1 MNERIKIKLNNYYAK
16 KYIINIII
24 MIIPD
29 QISGYNDHTK
39 TICLCSF
46 VSIIIVILF
55 ILSPLSNFFY
65 TCLFMKLFA
74 LIILAYTIY
83 LILIQ
88 TNNLKGVI
96 NTDKPQHITAQIST
110 NIMCSYIFTIFL
122 VILFI
127 SIIKSFF

>member
-1 MNERIKIKLNNYYAK
+1 
-16 KYIINIII
+16 
-24 MIIPD
+24 MITTTE
-29 QISGYNDHTK
+29 ISGYNDHTK

-46 VSIIIVILF
+46 ASIIIVILF
-55 ILSPLSNFFY
+55 IISPLSNFFK
-65 TCLFMKLFA
+65 TSLFMKLFA

-127 SIIKSFF
+127 SIIKSFFNI

>member
-1 MNERIKIKLNNYYAK
+1 M
-16 KYIINIII
+16 INTTE
-24 MIIPD
+24 
-29 QISGYNDHTK
+29 ISGYNDHTK

-46 VSIIIVILF
+46 LSIMIVILF
-55 ILSPLSNFFY
+55 ILSPLSNFFK
-65 TCLFMKLFA
+65 TSLFMKMFA

-96 NTDKPQHITAQIST
+96 DTNKPEHITAQINT
-110 NIMCSYIFTIFL
+110 NIICSYIFTIFL

-127 SIIKSFF
+127 SIIKSFFNI

>member
-1 MNERIKIKLNNYYAK
+1 MLNPA
-16 KYIINIII
+16 
-24 MIIPD
+24 

-46 VSIIIVILF
+46 TSIIIVILF
-55 ILSPLSNFFY
+55 ILSPLSNFFK
-65 TCLFMKLFA
+65 TSLLMKLFA

-88 TNNLKGVI
+88 TNNLKGI
-96 NTDKPQHITAQIST
+96 LNTEKPQHITSQIST
-110 NIMCSYIFTIFL
+110 NIICSYIFTIFL
-122 VILFI
+122 IILFV

>member
-1 MNERIKIKLNNYYAK
+1 M
-16 KYIINIII
+16 IN
-24 MIIPD
+24 PT

-46 VSIIIVILF
+46 GSIMIVILF
-55 ILSPLSNFFY
+55 ILSPLSNFFK
-65 TCLFMKLFA
+65 TSLFMKVIA

-88 TNNLKGVI
+88 TNNLKGII
-96 NTDKPQHITAQIST
+96 NTDKPQHITAQINT
-110 NIMCSYIFTIFL
+110 NIICSYIFTIFL

-127 SIIKSFF
+127 SITKSFFYI

>member
-1 MNERIKIKLNNYYAK
+1 M
-16 KYIINIII
+16 INTTE
-24 MIIPD
+24 
-29 QISGYNDHTK
+29 ISGYNDYTK

-55 ILSPLSNFFY
+55 ILSPLSNFFK
-65 TCLFMKLFA
+65 TSLFMKQFA

-96 NTDKPQHITAQIST
+96 NTNKPEHITAQINT
-110 NIMCSYIFTIFL
+110 NIICSYIFIIFL

-127 SIIKSFF
+127 SIIKSFFYI

>member
-1 MNERIKIKLNNYYAK
+1 M
-16 KYIINIII
+16 IN
-24 MIIPD
+24 PT

-55 ILSPLSNFFY
+55 IVSPLSNFFK
-65 TCLFMKLFA
+65 TSLFMKLFA

-88 TNNLKGVI
+88 TNNLKGI
-96 NTDKPQHITAQIST
+96 LYTEKPEHITAQIST

-127 SIIKSFF
+127 SIIKSFFYI

>member
-1 MNERIKIKLNNYYAK
+1 MINSNKI
-16 KYIINIII
+16 
-24 MIIPD
+24 
-29 QISGYNDHTK
+29 SEYNDQTK

-46 VSIIIVILF
+46 ASIIIVILF
-55 ILSPLSNFFY
+55 IVSPLSNFFK
-65 TCLFMKLFA
+65 TSMFMKLFA

-88 TNNLKGVI
+88 TNNLKGI
-96 NTDKPQHITAQIST
+96 LNTEKHEHITSQIST
-110 NIMCSYIFTIFL
+110 NIICSYIFTIFL

>member
-1 MNERIKIKLNNYYAK
+1 MVNQTQLL
-16 KYIINIII
+16 
-24 MIIPD
+24 
-29 QISGYNDHTK
+29 GYNDQTK

-46 VSIIIVILF
+46 VSIMIFILF
-55 ILSPLSNFFY
+55 ILSPLSNFFK
-65 TCLFMKLFA
+65 TSLFMKLFA

-88 TNNLKGVI
+88 TNNLKGILTADKPEHITSKI
-96 NTDKPQHITAQIST
+96 NT
-110 NIMCSYIFTIFL
+110 NIICSYIFSIFL

>member
-1 MNERIKIKLNNYYAK
+1 
-16 KYIINIII
+16 
-24 MIIPD
+24 MITTTE
-29 QISGYNDHTK
+29 ISGYNDHTK

-55 ILSPLSNFFY
+55 ILSPLSNLFK
-65 TCLFMKLFA
+65 TSLFMKMFA

-88 TNNLKGVI
+88 TNSLKGLI
-96 NTDKPQHITAQIST
+96 NTNKPEHITAQINT
-110 NIMCSYIFTIFL
+110 NIICSYIFAIFL

-127 SIIKSFF
+127 SIIKSFFYI

>member
-1 MNERIKIKLNNYYAK
+1 M
-16 KYIINIII
+16 IN
-24 MIIPD
+24 PT

-46 VSIIIVILF
+46 SAIIIVILF
-55 ILSPLSNFFY
+55 ILSPLSNFFK
-65 TCLFMKLFA
+65 TSLFMKLFA

-88 TNNLKGVI
+88 TNNLKGI
-96 NTDKPQHITAQIST
+96 LHTDKPEHITGQINT
-110 NIMCSYIFTIFL
+110 NIICSYIFTIFL

-127 SIIKSFF
+127 SIIKSFFYI